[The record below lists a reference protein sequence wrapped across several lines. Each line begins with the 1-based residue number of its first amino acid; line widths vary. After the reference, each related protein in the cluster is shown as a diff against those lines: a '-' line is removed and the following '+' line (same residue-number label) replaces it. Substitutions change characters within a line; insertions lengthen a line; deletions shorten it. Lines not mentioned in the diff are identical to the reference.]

1 MLFLLQASLQQLGD
15 GQLTTDAGTGSSNP
29 PVIISDSSEPPVT
42 ASADDGAVCAAL
54 RDKSGCG
61 EEKGAQVI
69 NTSNQS
75 GVKVTFSLYQYLD
88 TYNM

>member
-1 MLFLLQASLQQLGD
+1 MLQKQLGD

-29 PVIISDSSEPPVT
+29 PAIISDSSEPPVT

-54 RDKSGCG
+54 RDKNGCG

-75 GVKVTFSLYQYLD
+75 WVKVRDL
-88 TYNM
+88 

>member
-29 PVIISDSSEPPVT
+29 PVIISDSSEPLVQLPVT

-54 RDKSGCG
+54 RDKNGCG

-75 GVKVTFSLYQYLD
+75 GVKVRDL
-88 TYNM
+88 